1 MSKPPK
7 HSFCNRNDTF
17 TFYKLNITDILQCN
31 THRENEKV
39 KGNLAAV
46 QRQRSASYYISALQ
60 QKSQTL
66 IRTTVFSENSAH
78 TQTTGDEKQMK
89 LQLNKYPGTKNK
101 TYYRSA

>member
-1 MSKPPK
+1 MSKPTK
-7 HSFCNRNDTF
+7 HLFWNRNDTF

-31 THRENEKV
+31 THRGNEKV

-66 IRTTVFSENSAH
+66 ICTTVMKISAH
-78 TQTTGDEKQMK
+78 TQTTGDEKQMR
-89 LQLNKYPGTKNK
+89 LQINK
-101 TYYRSA
+101 